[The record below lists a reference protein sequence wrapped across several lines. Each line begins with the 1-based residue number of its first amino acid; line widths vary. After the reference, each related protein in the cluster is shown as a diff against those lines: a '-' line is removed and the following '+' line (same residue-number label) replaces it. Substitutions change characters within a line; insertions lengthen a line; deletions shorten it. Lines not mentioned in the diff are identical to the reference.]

1 MPKGKGPTWEG
12 WAGYPR
18 TSGRLVPRA
27 NPTAG
32 LKPGLGAWKPAFP
45 SARGSPGLFPNCPVR
60 AWTRTAQEAQG
71 AHCADSPSW
80 GLGVRC
86 RLSALPA
93 RLGTGCGVS
102 RQGAGPRSP
111 LPRGRTAHARPP
123 SRPARAANGPS
134 GRDRPPAPQW
144 AALGPVSPGAPT
156 PPPPQPGRPPSA
168 GLGAPGEQEAG
179 QSPRKP
185 PALRLDPRAR
195 LGESLDADSAGR
207 RGGHHVPAP
216 SAHVA
221 CLSDSTPRLR
231 SGLSPRA
238 GLAGGQG
245 SEGAAEKGA
254 QHPYGR
260 ELGGSYC

>member
-123 SRPARAANGPS
+123 
-134 GRDRPPAPQW
+134 PAPR
-144 AALGPVSPGAPT
+144 APPT
-156 PPPPQPGRPPSA
+156 APLVVTGRRPPSRLRW
-168 GLGAPGEQEAG
+168 GLCPLE
-179 QSPRKP
+179 
-185 PALRLDPRAR
+185 LRLRPRR
-195 LGESLDADSAGR
+195 SQAGR
-207 RGGHHVPAP
+207 RALGWVLLESKRQA
-216 SAHVA
+216 
-221 CLSDSTPRLR
+221 
-231 SGLSPRA
+231 SPRA
-238 GLAGGQG
+238 NPQPSVWTPGPGWVSRWTPTRQG
-245 SEGAAEKGA
+245 EGEATTSPRPLPTLLVFLTAP
-254 QHPYGR
+254 QD
-260 ELGGSYC
+260 

>member
-71 AHCADSPSW
+71 AHCPDSPSW

-123 SRPARAANGPS
+123 
-134 GRDRPPAPQW
+134 PAPR
-144 AALGPVSPGAPT
+144 APPT
-156 PPPPQPGRPPSA
+156 APLVVTGRRPPS
-168 GLGAPGEQEAG
+168 GLRWGLCPLE
-179 QSPRKP
+179 
-185 PALRLDPRAR
+185 LRLRPRR
-195 LGESLDADSAGR
+195 SQAGR
-207 RGGHHVPAP
+207 QRWAGCSWRAGGRPVPAQAP
-216 SAHVA
+216 SP
-221 CLSDSTPRLR
+221 LSGPQ
-231 SGLSPRA
+231 GPA
-238 GLAGGQG
+238 G
-245 SEGAAEKGA
+245 
-254 QHPYGR
+254 
-260 ELGGSYC
+260 

>member
-156 PPPPQPGRPPSA
+156 PPPPQPGRPPA
-168 GLGAPGEQEAG
+168 LG
-179 QSPRKP
+179 RV
-185 PALRLDPRAR
+185 LL
-195 LGESLDADSAGR
+195 ESR
-207 RGGHHVPAP
+207 RQA
-216 SAHVA
+216 
-221 CLSDSTPRLR
+221 
-231 SGLSPRA
+231 SPRA
-238 GLAGGQG
+238 NPQPSVWTPGPGWVSRWTPTRQG
-245 SEGAAEKGA
+245 EGEATTSPRPLPTLLVFLTAP
-254 QHPYGR
+254 QD
-260 ELGGSYC
+260 